1 MRVAS
6 FAALAPIVWLVN
18 CAPTSEPRD
27 GAESSAE
34 EVAFTSDA
42 LVVCA
47 PDEVVLGIDVS
58 YYQGTIDWNAVAGD
72 GYSFAIARINHS
84 DFMDPQF
91 DANWAG
97 IKNVG
102 LVRGAYQYFEP
113 GEDPVWQA
121 EVVVEKVGMLGP
133 GDLPVVIDVET
144 TSGLT
149 DKAAIVASIAEWID
163 IVEAGT
169 GKTPIIYTGKYFWQ
183 DNVSSDAFADVP
195 LWHAQ
200 YPNACQPP
208 QTPPPECGCA
218 NIADQW
224 TDWLL
229 WQYTSSGSVAG
240 IVGNVDTNVFKGNY
254 DDLIAFVN
262 QGGGYGAAVDEIIAP
277 QTVLAGES
285 FSVSI
290 TVTNT
295 GGAEWSEST
304 RLGTTEPRDRES
316 AFVDASWINP
326 TRPGAAAATA
336 LGESFTFELTFTAPS
351 EPGTYVENFGIV
363 EESVA
368 WFGDQAG
375 PPDTEIAISFQVV
388 SDPTGNGSA
397 NGGSGPAGPGSGGSG
412 GGDGGAGSEDNEESD
427 SCSTTAPHG
436 SGSSLALLGVA
447 VVFLK
452 RRRFT
457 AARSAGR
464 ASS

>member
-1 MRVAS
+1 MRARFFVAS
-6 FAALAPIVWLVN
+6 SLGLCLFG
-18 CAPTSEPRD
+18 CTPTSTDDPS
-27 GAESSAE
+27 GAHE

-58 YYQGTIDWNAVAGD
+58 YYQGTIDWDAVAGD
-72 GYSFAIARINHS
+72 GYAFAIARINHS

-121 EVVVEKVGMLGP
+121 EVVVDKVGMLGP

-208 QTPPPECGCA
+208 QAPPPACGCA

-224 TDWLL
+224 SDWLL

-240 IVGNVDTNVFKGNY
+240 ISGDVDTNVFKGNY
-254 DDLIAFVN
+254 EDLVAFAN
-262 QGGGYGAAVDEIIAP
+262 QGGGYGASVDAISAP
-277 QTVLAGES
+277 MTVLAGES
-285 FSVSI
+285 FSVSV

-295 GGAEWSEST
+295 GGAEWSDNT
-304 RLGTTEPRDRES
+304 RLGTTEPRDRDS
-316 AFVDASWINP
+316 AFADASWINP

-336 LGESFTFELTFTAPS
+336 LGAAFTFDLTFTAPS
-351 EPGTYVENFGIV
+351 EPGIYVENFGLV
-363 EESVA
+363 EESLT

-375 PPDTEIAISFQVV
+375 PPDTAIAISFQVV
-388 SDPTGNGSA
+388 ADPTGNGSA
-397 NGGSGPAGPGSGGSG
+397 NGGSGPVGSGSG
-412 GGDGGAGSEDNEESD
+412 GGLGGEGGAGLDEDED
-427 SCSTTAPHG
+427 SCSVSSPGRSNRAAG
-436 SGSSLALLGVA
+436 SFLVLVGVVLA
-447 VVFLK
+447 
-452 RRRFT
+452 RRR
-457 AARSAGR
+457 R
-464 ASS
+464 AV

>member
-1 MRVAS
+1 MRVRS
-6 FAALAPIVWLVN
+6 FAGIALVATL
-18 CAPTSEPRD
+18 
-27 GAESSAE
+27 SSACTPASTEGEGDTLLGDQE
-34 EVAFTSDA
+34 EVAFASDA

-58 YYQGTIDWNAVAGD
+58 YYQGTIDWDAVAGD
-72 GYSFAIARINHS
+72 GYAFAIARINHS

-97 IKNVG
+97 IKEVG

-121 EVVVEKVGMLGP
+121 EVVVDKVGMLGP

-149 DKAAIVASIAEWID
+149 DKAAIVASIAEWIE

-183 DNVSSDAFADVP
+183 DNVSSDDFADVP

-208 QTPPPECGCA
+208 QAPPPTCGCA
-218 NIADQW
+218 NVADQW
-224 TDWLL
+224 SDWLI

-240 IVGNVDTNVFKGNY
+240 ISGNVDTNVFKGDY
-254 DDLIAFVN
+254 EDLVAFAN
-262 QGGGYGAAVDEIIAP
+262 QGGGHGASVESIVAP
-277 QTVLAGES
+277 KTVLAGES
-285 FSVSI
+285 FAVAI

-295 GGAEWSEST
+295 GGAEWSANT

-316 AFVDASWINP
+316 AFVDASWIDA
-326 TRPGAAAATA
+326 TRPGAAVATP
-336 LGESFTFELTFTAPS
+336 LGSAFTFELTFTAPS
-351 EPGTYVENFGIV
+351 EPGVYVENFGLV
-363 EESVA
+363 EEGVA
-368 WFGDQAG
+368 WFGDEAG
-375 PPDTEIAISFQVV
+375 PADTAIALSLQVV

-397 NGGSGPAGPGSGGSG
+397 NGGSGPSGPTGN
-412 GGDGGAGSEDNEESD
+412 GAGSGEGGEGGTDAD
-427 SCSTTAPHG
+427 ADDDGTSCAFSAPRG
-436 SGSSLALLGVA
+436 ATPSAALFLVGLVYVA
-447 VVFLK
+447 
-452 RRRFT
+452 RRRR
-457 AARSAGR
+457 ARA
-464 ASS
+464 